1 MISDTWRNLKPF
13 WIDSNLLIICWYL
26 FFGKLIIVLIKID
39 MYCKNK
45 NDDKNVD
52 KKENYFFEYPDKF
65 NVQQ

>member
-1 MISDTWRNLKPF
+1 
-13 WIDSNLLIICWYL
+13 
-26 FFGKLIIVLIKID
+26 